1 MAIDPKGRY
10 FATGSTDTLIGLWD
24 LEEFTMLKTFSQ
36 SDYAIQELSFSYD
49 GALLAAIFNDKN
61 VAIHNTQTGKFCPK
75 IFIFNGFFWKNYVAK
90 LLISTYFQPQE

>member
-36 SDYAIQELSFSYD
+36 SDFAIQELSFSYD

-61 VAIHNTQTGKFCPK
+61 IAIHNTQTGKVCL
-75 IFIFNGFFWKNYVAK
+75 IFHIK
-90 LLISTYFQPQE
+90 TM